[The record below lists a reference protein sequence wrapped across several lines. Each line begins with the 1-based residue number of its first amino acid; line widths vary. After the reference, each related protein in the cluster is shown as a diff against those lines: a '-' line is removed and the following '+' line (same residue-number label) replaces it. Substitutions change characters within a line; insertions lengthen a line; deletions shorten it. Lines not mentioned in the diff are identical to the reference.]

1 MCRATTCRVCGR
13 TTWAGCGQHVASVKQ
28 GVPASQWCDGTHTA
42 AQTEAA
48 AANRGGFFS
57 RLFGR

>member
-13 TTWAGCGQHVASVKQ
+13 TTWAGCGQHIQDVRR
-28 GVPASQWCDGTHTA
+28 GVPSSQWCNGTHT
-42 AQTEAA
+42 QIEIDEARSA
-48 AANRGGFFS
+48 RPGFLA

>member
-1 MCRATTCRVCGR
+1 MCRAAQCRVCGK
-13 TTWAGCGQHVASVKQ
+13 TTWAGCGQHVDTVKRT
-28 GVPASQWCDGTHTA
+28 VPPADWCNGTHTA

-48 AANRGGFFS
+48 STARGGFLS